1 MIYLGDGET
10 DIPAMKMVKMQ
21 GGFTIAVYNENF
33 IPTKN
38 RKRAPKEICEEIV
51 LQNRADFMAP
61 ANYLENSPLDILI
74 KRCVDKIVAEQELN
88 RLEL

>member
-21 GGFTIAVYNENF
+21 GGHTIAVYNENF
-33 IPTKN
+33 IPTKS

-51 LQNRADFMAP
+51 RQQRADFMAP
-61 ANYLENSPLDILI
+61 ANYLENSSLDILI
-74 KRCVDKIVAEQELN
+74 KRCIDKIVAEQELN